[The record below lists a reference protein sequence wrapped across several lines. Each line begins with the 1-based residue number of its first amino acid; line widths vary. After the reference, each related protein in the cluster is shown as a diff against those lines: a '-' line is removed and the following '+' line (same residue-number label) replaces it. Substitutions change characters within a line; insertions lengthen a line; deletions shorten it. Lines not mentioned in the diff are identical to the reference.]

1 LSPSRPLW
9 VAQAEALLRVLAAAL
24 GVSYFAYDIGG
35 CYFAYD
41 IGGCGVRGFRPGA
54 HTAFGVAC

>member
-1 LSPSRPLW
+1 

-35 CYFAYD
+35 C
-41 IGGCGVRGFRPGA
+41 GVRGFRPGA